1 MVFAA
6 RLLVLYL
13 PLRQGRNMALH
24 PKLSPGHGAVNGN
37 PSGLPHLS
45 PYPVVWTFDMSDMKV
60 KKTSTTPKNALPEAP
75 PAALFGFS
83 GCKKCPSGK
92 GGNSWCL
99 WKPVWFSLSACL
111 VYSCVICCSWQC
123 VGVCGMRI
131 WNSSLFHSGT
141 QLRRMGCPGCIPPSG
156 RINNWD
162 MRSCCPTQCRVQRLL
177 VDWRAGEAVPVMGCL
192 LFLCPNQV

>member
-1 MVFAA
+1 
-6 RLLVLYL
+6 
-13 PLRQGRNMALH
+13 MALH

-99 WKPVWFSLSACL
+99 
-111 VYSCVICCSWQC
+111 
-123 VGVCGMRI
+123 
-131 WNSSLFHSGT
+131 
-141 QLRRMGCPGCIPPSG
+141 
-156 RINNWD
+156 
-162 MRSCCPTQCRVQRLL
+162 
-177 VDWRAGEAVPVMGCL
+177 
-192 LFLCPNQV
+192 